1 MNFLETANNMEFE
14 LVLWIITIVC
24 ILPILIIAMIAFVKL
39 IIKNRENKK
48 ILKNSN
54 APEVKLKKGKK
65 EPKVGQNYLSYFGS
79 EDNILSISKNLTRVT
94 IEVKN
99 LEMVDLEGLKKEGVG
114 VLITGNVIKCSSQA
128 FANQIENN

>member
-1 MNFLETANNMEFE
+1 MNFLETTNNMEFE

-24 ILPILIIAMIAFVKL
+24 ILPILVIATIAFVKL
-39 IIKNRENKK
+39 VIKNRENKK
-48 ILKNSN
+48 ILKNAN

-65 EPKVGQNYLSYFGS
+65 ESKVSQNYLSYFGS

-128 FANQIENN
+128 FADQIENN

>member
-1 MNFLETANNMEFE
+1 MNFLETTNNMEFE

-24 ILPILIIAMIAFVKL
+24 ILPILVIAAIAFVKL
-39 IIKNRENKK
+39 VIKNRENKK
-48 ILKNSN
+48 ILKNAN
-54 APEVKLKKGKK
+54 ASEVKLKKGKK
-65 EPKVGQNYLSYFGS
+65 EPKVSQNYLSYFGS

-128 FANQIENN
+128 FADQIENN